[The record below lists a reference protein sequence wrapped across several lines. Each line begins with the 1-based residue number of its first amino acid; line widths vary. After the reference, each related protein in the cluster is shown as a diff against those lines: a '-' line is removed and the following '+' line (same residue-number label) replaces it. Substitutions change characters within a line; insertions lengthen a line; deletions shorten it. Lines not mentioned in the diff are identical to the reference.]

1 MKIVFAAGLLA
12 AVLAMP
18 AAAVA
23 GPVQSID
30 WNGQPTTLVPGAPA
44 PWHAGDSAGCLGACL
59 EGIPTTTFAAA
70 PPAASAPPMPATP
83 AVAVPEPG
91 TWGMLLAGAVLLALK
106 SRRRNEKFT

>member
-1 MKIVFAAGLLA
+1 MKTVFAAGLLA

-18 AAAVA
+18 AAAVT

-30 WNGQPTTLVPGAPA
+30 WNGQPTMLAPEA
-44 PWHAGDSAGCLGACL
+44 ASPWQAGDPTGCLDACL
-59 EGIPTTTFAAA
+59 NGILADTSAAVPMVA
-70 PPAASAPPMPATP
+70 SATSMPAAR

-91 TWGMLLAGAVLLALK
+91 AWGMLLAGAVLLALT